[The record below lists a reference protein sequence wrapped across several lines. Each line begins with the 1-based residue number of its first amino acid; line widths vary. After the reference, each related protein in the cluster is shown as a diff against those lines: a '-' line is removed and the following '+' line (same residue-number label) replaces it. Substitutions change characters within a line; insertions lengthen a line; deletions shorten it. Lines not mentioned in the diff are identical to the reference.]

1 MRISVSFLSSG
12 SRLSI
17 VSCNDVTSHSAIR
30 IDHDPLDLASLQN
43 LVFSW
48 IVSVLVQ
55 LLSVR
60 LIIGVTWVVCGG
72 GVTTLPFFQH
82 LKHLI
87 L

>member
-48 IVSVLVQ
+48 IGSVLVQ

-60 LIIGVTWVVCGG
+60 LIIGVTWVV
-72 GVTTLPFFQH
+72 GVVV
-82 LKHLI
+82 
-87 L
+87 